1 MTREEALA
9 KAELIRRKKAKSQLR
24 YMLVGAYLAG
34 VGAGTL
40 GIGGGMIINP
50 I

>member
-1 MTREEALA
+1 LKPEDPEYTV
-9 KAELIRRKKAKSQLR
+9 KKKELKSKIA
-24 YMLVGAYLAG
+24 MLLLCAYGAG

-50 I
+50 VL